1 MKVRTDSLLHAETCA
16 LIAVVPGILLPWWA
30 AGLVALAVGA
40 GKEIWDKYHGGTPA
54 WDDLGWD
61 AVGAILGMVI
71 TII

>member
-1 MKVRTDSLLHAETCA
+1 MAIRRDSLLHAETCA
-16 LIAVVPGILLPWWA
+16 LIAAAAGTVLPWWA
-30 AGLVALAVGA
+30 AGLMAIAAGI

-61 AVGAILGMVI
+61 AVGAILGTVL